1 MTKTKEPTAIVV
13 GDRISHN
20 FFGEGFAKEITKSG
34 NGRDIHVYCEFDEA
48 TQRPATLPPTRFRK
62 ILSTYLVRL
71 DWEDVLENDNS
82 VSDIVVPGLEESGMV
97 QFDFSDDDTDTY
109 EPTPEEEEA
118 IADKEEDDIF
128 ESLDV

>member
-1 MTKTKEPTAIVV
+1 MTKAKEPTAIAV
-13 GDRISHN
+13 GDRVSHN

-34 NGRDIHVYCEFDEA
+34 NGRDTHIYCEFDEA

-82 VSDIVVPGLEESGMV
+82 VNDIVVPGLEGSGMV

-109 EPTPEEEEA
+109 EPTAEEEVA
-118 IADKEEDDIF
+118 ADKGEDDIF